1 MACMH
6 LHVDSFEPDMWLTPV
21 VTVHARL
28 TQEDYSKF
36 KVSLDYT
43 VNAFQLGLQSETLSQ
58 TNKQTTT
65 QIQN

>member
-1 MACMH
+1 
-6 LHVDSFEPDMWLTPV
+6 MWLTPV